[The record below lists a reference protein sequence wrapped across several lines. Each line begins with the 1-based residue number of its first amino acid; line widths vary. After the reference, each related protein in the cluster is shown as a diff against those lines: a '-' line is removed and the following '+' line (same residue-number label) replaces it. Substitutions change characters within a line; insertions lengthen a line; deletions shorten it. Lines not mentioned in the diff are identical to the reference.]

1 MRRGIASKGVTST
14 VAKKKGG
21 SRIIAAGKTL
31 GIKNIMLPETN
42 KIFSRPDTPLA
53 ETPKPKQII

>member
-1 MRRGIASKGVTST
+1 MQTGLNKSKTK
-14 VAKKKGG
+14 AIIKKGGG

-31 GIKNIMLPETN
+31 GIKNIVLPETN